1 MSLDSVRKYPLTDED
16 DALLDSELV
25 PNFEDTPESAA
36 VSDDSASDMSKDEMS
51 STPGDPIVSD
61 DTASKDTDPDT
72 SQIAEPAD
80 DTPDASLDHV
90 LDTLPD
96 DVPVYPQAS
105 YQYETEHELS
115 NLPETESIKV
125 HEIQPETAPQ
135 PQPAHDH
142 TATHSHGHTQDSGHD
157 HTHEHHDHHE
167 HDAHHH
173 EHTHKHTHGHTHD
186 CDCGHDHEHEEAPA
200 RELKSDVPG
209 ERRIYRI
216 RNLSCAHCAAV
227 MEEKIR
233 KLPGVS
239 DAVVVYATKQ
249 LRLAADN
256 PEARLDQIRRVCMS
270 VEPDAIV
277 EPLESTGAQLTEEAN
292 PHELRSILIGA
303 ALMLVGVLLD
313 FLVPQPLVSMFV
325 LCLSYV
331 ILGGDILLTALKNI
345 KNGHVFDE
353 NFLMSLATLGAI
365 AMGTY
370 TEAVGVMLFY
380 RIGEFFEHRAVE
392 KSRRQIMEAIDLRP
406 EVVHRIDSHGVV
418 HTVPAAQA
426 QVGDLLLVR
435 PGDRIP
441 LDGIVRAGDSRIDT
455 SPVTGEPVPVG
466 VHPGSAVTSGCV
478 NSTGALQLEVTHTLS
493 DSMVTRILDAV
504 ENAAASKPKMD
515 RFVTRFSR
523 IYTPI
528 VVVVALLTA
537 IVPSVITGEWS
548 HWLYTALSFLVISC
562 PCALVLSVPLSFFAG
577 IGAGSRHGIL
587 FKGGASLEALRHV
600 HAVAMD
606 KTGTLTKGNFV
617 VQRTIPAAGINE
629 QTLLSMAA
637 TSESQS
643 THPIAQ
649 SVLAAARERGIKLVK
664 PDKIQEIAGQGIV
677 AMISGMTVLCGN
689 RSLLETAGIDLSGY
703 TSPQAG
709 TEVLVSAAGRYAGC
723 LVISD
728 TIKPTAKSAMK
739 HLRKQ
744 DLVTVML
751 TGDAQESA
759 ESVAKQLDIQEVRA
773 RLLPEQK
780 LEALKQ
786 IRQQHGAVLYVG
798 DGIND
803 APVLANADVGAAMGS
818 GADAAIE
825 AADIV
830 FMTSDPLAIVDS
842 VDIARISVRVAR
854 QNVVFALVIKIAV
867 MLLGLAGIASLWLA
881 VFADTGVAMLCV
893 LNAIRILYKKG

>member
-1 MSLDSVRKYPLTDED
+1 MSLDSARKDPHTDED
-16 DALLDSELV
+16 DALLDSEPL
-25 PNFEDTPESAA
+25 PPLEDTPESISD
-36 VSDDSASDMSKDEMS
+36 VSSDDVSSEQPTDAAADAPLASDNNTVADTAEQNTVP
-51 STPGDPIVSD
+51 TPEPTDLNSEETTPD
-61 DTASKDTDPDT
+61 DTLDRAL
-72 SQIAEPAD
+72 
-80 DTPDASLDHV
+80 DTPPDA
-90 LDTLPD
+90 
-96 DVPVYPQAS
+96 QAHPES
-105 YQYETEHELS
+105 AYQYETEHELS
-115 NLPETESIKV
+115 NLLENESIEV
-125 HEIQPETAPQ
+125 HEGQPIPPTDMPEL
-135 PQPAHDH
+135 QPATEPVHEHTDHHSHDEHTHNHDH
-142 TATHSHGHTQDSGHD
+142 A
-157 HTHEHHDHHE
+157 HEHEHE
-167 HDAHHH
+167 GAAH
-173 EHTHKHTHGHTHD
+173 EHTHN
-186 CDCGHDHEHEEAPA
+186 CDCGHDHEHEQPAPA
-200 RELKSDVPG
+200 RELKSDASG

-227 MEEKIR
+227 IEEKIR

-256 PEARLDQIRRVCMS
+256 PDARLDQIRRVCMS

-277 EPLESTGAQLTEEAN
+277 EPLDSTGAQLTEDPN
-292 PHELRSILIGA
+292 PHELRSLLIGA

-331 ILGGDILLTALKNI
+331 ILGGDILITAMKNM
-345 KNGHVFDE
+345 KSGHVFDE

-380 RIGEFFEHRAVE
+380 RIGVFFEHRAVE

-406 EVVHRIDSHGVV
+406 EVVHRIDNHGVV
-418 HTVPAAQA
+418 HTVPATQA

-441 LDGIVRAGDSRIDT
+441 LDGIVRAGDSRVDT

-466 VHPGSAVTSGCV
+466 VHPGSSVTSGCV

-523 IYTPI
+523 VYTPI

-537 IVPSVITGEWS
+537 IVPSIITGEWG

-577 IGAGSRHGIL
+577 IGAGSRRGIL

-600 HAVAMD
+600 RAVAMD

-617 VQRTIPAAGINE
+617 LQHTIPAEGINE
-629 QTLLSMAA
+629 LTLLSMAA
-637 TSESQS
+637 SCESQS

-649 SVLAAARERGIKLVK
+649 SILAAAHERGINLVK
-664 PDKIQEIAGQGIV
+664 PDKVQEIAGQGIV
-677 AMISGMTVLCGN
+677 AMISGAPVLCGSRN
-689 RSLLETAGIDLSGY
+689 LLETAGVDLSGY
-703 TSPQAG
+703 TSQSTG
-709 TEVLVSAAGRYAGC
+709 SEVLVAAAGRYAGC
-723 LVISD
+723 LLISD

-739 HLRKQ
+739 HLRK
-744 DLVTVML
+744 LNLITVML

-759 ESVAKQLDIQEVRA
+759 DAVANQLDIQEVHA

-786 IRQQHGAVLYVG
+786 IRQQHGGVLYVG

-842 VDIARISVRVAR
+842 VDIARIAVRVAR
-854 QNVVFALVIKIAV
+854 QNVVFALVVKIAV